1 MTTPQEVAI
10 ADVRKELNFCVKT
23 NTNVIGVVENMSGFV
38 CPGCKL
44 QTQIF
49 PPVAG
54 GAAKMCQDFNVP
66 LLSQVPLEPQ
76 LLMSTEKGK
85 CYMKE
90 FPESITASK
99 FKEIV
104 DGVSAFA
111 QKK

>member
-23 NTNVIGVVENMSGFV
+23 KTNVIGVVENMSGFV

-44 QTQIF
+44 TTQIF
-49 PPVAG
+49 PPVSG
-54 GAAKMCQDFNVP
+54 GAEKMCQDFNVP
-66 LLSQVPLEPQ
+66 LLSQIPLEPQ

-90 FPESITASK
+90 FPDSITATK
-99 FKEIV
+99 FEEITGKV
-104 DGVSAFA
+104 LASA